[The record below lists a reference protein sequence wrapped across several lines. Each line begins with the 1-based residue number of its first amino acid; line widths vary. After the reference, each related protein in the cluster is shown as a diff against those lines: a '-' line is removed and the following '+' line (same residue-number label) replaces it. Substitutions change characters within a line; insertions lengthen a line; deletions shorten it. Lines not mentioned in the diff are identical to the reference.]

1 MKAWILFRLL
11 SKFEKSV
18 RSDLTESN
26 QERIYLLYSTSMYIQ
41 LTFEIGAYNTYSC
54 TVYFNKLQQ
63 IRKSLEI
70 LLYFVYVCRSR
81 INNCK
86 YIYGVVEEIFNFLY
100 PLLTIVLPISWM
112 DANLMAETEA
122 STRST
127 GHCKEVVGTW
137 AALIE
142 VRRVSSRI

>member
-41 LTFEIGAYNTYSC
+41 LTFEIGAYNTYSW

-63 IRKSLEI
+63 IKNR
-70 LLYFVYVCRSR
+70 
-81 INNCK
+81 
-86 YIYGVVEEIFNFLY
+86 
-100 PLLTIVLPISWM
+100 
-112 DANLMAETEA
+112 
-122 STRST
+122 
-127 GHCKEVVGTW
+127 
-137 AALIE
+137 
-142 VRRVSSRI
+142 